1 MTAGC
6 CVSDTVICFGFR
18 ICRFNMQDEQSILF
32 GLITVLTNAF
42 NAPGSECPSYYVI
55 IKPFYA

>member
-18 ICRFNMQDEQSILF
+18 ICRANMQDEQSILF

-42 NAPGSECPSYYVI
+42 NAPGSALLILLS
-55 IKPFYA
+55 